1 MILRWTD
8 SFIASLRARGYAS
21 STISARRRHLLEFAE
36 WLEAHGIETQDV
48 TLPVLETYRVA
59 VFERRKRGGGSL
71 SWGSQAHRLSA
82 VKCFFAWLLR
92 TGHVDAD
99 PAAGLLLPRQPRR
112 LPRAVLTEREVESV
126 LRQPDLTC
134 PIGLR
139 DRAIL
144 EVLYSTGVRRG
155 ECSRLRVDELDLT
168 RLTVFVREGKGRR
181 DRVVPLGERAARWVD
196 RYLLRSRPGLT
207 GAVEDGWLWLT
218 KRGRR
223 LSGKRLGE
231 AVSRYVAMAP
241 IGKRGACHLFRHA
254 VATLMLDRGADI
266 RHIQELLGHADLST
280 TAIYA
285 QLSIARLQ
293 EVHRRTHPA
302 YR

>member
-1 MILRWTD
+1 MSTWVD
-8 SFIASLRARGYAS
+8 SFLTSLRARGYAS
-21 STISARRRHLLEFAE
+21 STIAARQRHLREFVD
-36 WLEAHGIETQDV
+36 WLEASGIDGRDV
-48 TLPVLETYRVA
+48 TLPLLETYRVA
-59 VFERRKRGGGSL
+59 VFERRKRGGGPL

-82 VKCFFAWLLR
+82 VKCLFSWLTR
-92 TGHVDAD
+92 TGHLDAD

-112 LPRAVLTEREVESV
+112 LPRAVLTESEVETV
-126 LRQPDLTC
+126 LGQPDLGC
-134 PIGLR
+134 PLGLR

-144 EVLYSTGVRRG
+144 EVLYSTGVRRA

-181 DRVVPLGERAARWVD
+181 DRVVPLGARAARWVD
-196 RYLLRSRPGLT
+196 RYLWKSRPRF
-207 GAVEDGWLWLT
+207 AARAADEWLWLT

-231 AVSRYVAMAP
+231 MVSRYVAMAQ

-266 RHIQELLGHADLST
+266 RHIQEMLGHADLST

-285 QLSIARLQ
+285 RLSIARLQ
-293 EVHRRTHPA
+293 DVHRRTHPA